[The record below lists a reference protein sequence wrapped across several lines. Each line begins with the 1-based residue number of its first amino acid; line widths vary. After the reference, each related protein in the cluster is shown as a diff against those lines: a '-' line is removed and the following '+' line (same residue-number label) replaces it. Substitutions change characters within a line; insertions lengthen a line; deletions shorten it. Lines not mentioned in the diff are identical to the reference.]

1 MEDSCVYLGYSLDA
15 EGIHPT
21 TDKLI
26 ALQNAP
32 EPTSVPELRSYKGLV
47 NYYHTFLKNLSTV
60 RVPLHKLL
68 QKDMSWH
75 WRPEQ
80 AKAFEESKIMLQ
92 SSQVLVHYNIK
103 LPLVLRCDASPYG
116 IGAVLSHQ
124 MAGGTDIPV
133 AFASWTPAEKNYA
146 QIERE
151 GLAIVFAI
159 TKFQKYVYSRDF
171 TIQTDHKIL
180 LGLLREDKLISQ
192 LASPKIQRW
201 ALTLSNY

>member
-1 MEDSCVYLGYSLDA
+1 
-15 EGIHPT
+15 
-21 TDKLI
+21 
-26 ALQNAP
+26 
-32 EPTSVPELRSYKGLV
+32 
-47 NYYHTFLKNLSTV
+47 
-60 RVPLHKLL
+60 
-68 QKDMSWH
+68 
-75 WRPEQ
+75 
-80 AKAFEESKIMLQ
+80 MLQ

-103 LPLVLRCDASPYG
+103 LPLVLSCDASPYG
-116 IGAVLSHQ
+116 IGAVLSRQ

-133 AFASWTPAEKNYA
+133 AFASWTLAPAEKNYA

-180 LGLLREDKLISQ
+180 HGLIREDKLISQ

-201 ALTLSNY
+201 ALTLSNYQYHVR